1 MRKAQG
7 EEGFTLTLGE
17 DGFTSTKGEDGF
29 TLIELMVVVLIIAVL
44 LSIAVPSFLAARGR
58 AQHRAAEASLR
69 NALVAEKTYFAD
81 TQTYSDVVAEITP
94 TVESGLEVDATDP
107 RKGVVLRQGAPDAVC
122 LTRISADGQ
131 TFAIWESA
139 VLGTWFG
146 TGDLTDPTACPV
158 AAGPAPSAFTRTG
171 WTT

>member
-7 EEGFTLTLGE
+7 EEGFTLM
-17 DGFTSTKGEDGF
+17 
-29 TLIELMVVVLIIAVL
+29 ELMVVVLIIAVL

-69 NALVAEKTYFAD
+69 NALVAE
-81 TQTYSDVVAEITP
+81 ITP

-122 LTRISADGQ
+122 LTRVSADGQ